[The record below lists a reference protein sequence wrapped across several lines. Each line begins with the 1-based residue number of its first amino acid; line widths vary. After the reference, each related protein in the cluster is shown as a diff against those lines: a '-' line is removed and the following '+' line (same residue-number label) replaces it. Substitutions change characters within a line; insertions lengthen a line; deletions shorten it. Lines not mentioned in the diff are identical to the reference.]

1 MKNYISCHVLFSF
14 WKSSCT
20 GSFSFVTISKYFF
33 KNLFLLKP
41 KQNATDGSR
50 QFSCCE
56 KQMTPYWRSQVD
68 THKLTHSN
76 YYVPHLCLCYYTCKM
91 VFLFMSEYIISIF
104 SSILHFFWICVRIYL
119 PSPFKSYTR
128 KVLKGR
134 KSKLLMFVWCSL
146 SAFQFRFIH
155 LSVCNCQFAAVTCLL
170 YIKNVAPRC
179 IQLHPRS

>member
-76 YYVPHLCLCYYTCKM
+76 YYVPHLCLCYYTCN
-91 VFLFMSEYIISIF
+91 FLFTFMSEYNINIF
-104 SSILHFFWICVRIYL
+104 HFFWICVRIYL

-128 KVLKGR
+128 KVLKGT

-146 SAFQFRFIH
+146 SAFEFQFIH
-155 LSVCNCQFAAVTCLL
+155 WCL
-170 YIKNVAPRC
+170 
-179 IQLHPRS
+179 